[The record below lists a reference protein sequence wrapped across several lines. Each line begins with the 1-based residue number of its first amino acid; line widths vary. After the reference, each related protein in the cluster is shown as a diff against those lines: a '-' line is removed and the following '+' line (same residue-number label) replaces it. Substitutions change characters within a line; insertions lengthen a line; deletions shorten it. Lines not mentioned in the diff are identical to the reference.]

1 MHLEFDK
8 EEGARISIE
17 LQVGFYNSIRAWGCV
32 SYCEYSTIADF
43 PALFS
48 IFVTFDICPETQQ
61 AVHGGC
67 VSFCEYTQQWK
78 EKWKV

>member
-1 MHLEFDK
+1 MYLEFDK
-8 EEGARISIE
+8 GEGACISIE
-17 LQVGFYNSIRAWGCV
+17 LKV
-32 SYCEYSTIADF
+32 
-43 PALFS
+43 FS